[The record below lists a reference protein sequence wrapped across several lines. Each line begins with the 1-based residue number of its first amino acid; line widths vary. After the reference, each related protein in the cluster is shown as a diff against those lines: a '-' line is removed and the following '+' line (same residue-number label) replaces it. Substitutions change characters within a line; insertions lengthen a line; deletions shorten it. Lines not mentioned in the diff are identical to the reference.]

1 MAKTEF
7 CKVMIEVDLGDTEEA
22 DEVVVAEDTRD
33 PDEFLAQNAFR
44 IVYQTNNFLLPQI
57 RDMIEKREAIN
68 LHPEYQRRLRWTP
81 RQKSRLIE
89 SLLLNIPVPPVF
101 FYESDAARYEVMD
114 GQQRLNTI
122 REFFSGSFSLIG
134 LAVLTPLNGLRYPKA
149 PPRVKRTLDRASLSA
164 IVLLM
169 ESESERPNQGELS
182 LTDIRRLVFDRLNT
196 GGMKLNA
203 QELRNAQ
210 NPGPFNE
217 MVVKLSRFGRF
228 TEVFGIPPYTEA
240 DPEDYYVNPERQKNT
255 LYKNMKD
262 CELVLRYFA
271 LKNPANIRGSMKTML
286 DRAMELKVTQA
297 QADTAKNEYEMRFD
311 FLFQVFNSKPFVVKS
326 QMDHKERV
334 SAAVY
339 DAAMV
344 AINDLWEE
352 REKIA
357 ADKSHVL
364 ERMAAANADAV
375 QYEVLVGR
383 GNTADAVRDRI
394 ELLRNILLPR

>member
-1 MAKTEF
+1 VTL
-7 CKVMIEVDLGDTEEA
+7 EVDLGDTDEA
-22 DEVVVAEDTRD
+22 DEASAPDDARD

-57 RDMIEKREAIN
+57 REMIEKREAIN

-81 RQKSRLIE
+81 TQKSRLIE

-122 REFFSGSFSLIG
+122 RDFFEGGFALSGLK
-134 LAVLTPLNGLRYPKA
+134 VLSPLNGLRYPKA

-169 ESESERPNQGELS
+169 ESESERPGQGTLS
-182 LTDIRRLVFDRLNT
+182 LPDIRRLVFDRLNT

-210 NPGPFNE
+210 NPGPLNDSI
-217 MVVKLSRFGRF
+217 VDLSRFERF
-228 TEVFGIPPYTEA
+228 TEVFGIPAYTEKN
-240 DPEDYYVNPERQKNT
+240 PEDYYVNPERQKNT

-271 LKNPANIRGSMKTML
+271 LKDPENIRGSMKTML
-286 DRAMELKVTQA
+286 DRAMEVKIDQA
-297 QADTAKNEYEMRFD
+297 QADAARTEYKERFE
-311 FLFQVFNSKPFVVKS
+311 FLYQIFNSRPFVLKS
-326 QMDHKERV
+326 QSDDKERI

-344 AINDLWEE
+344 AINDLWEQ
-352 REKIA
+352 REEITH
-357 ADKSHVL
+357 DKTQVI
-364 ERMAAANADAV
+364 ERMAAANSDYD
-375 QYEVLVGR
+375 QYQILVGR
-383 GNTADAVRDRI
+383 GNTAEAVRSRI
-394 ELLRNILLPR
+394 ELLRDIFLPR

>member
-1 MAKTEF
+1 MS
-7 CKVMIEVDLGDTEEA
+7 IEVDLGETDDLEE
-22 DEVVVAEDTRD
+22 ETVAPDTRD

-81 RQKSRLIE
+81 TQKSRLIE

-101 FYESDAARYEVMD
+101 FYESSAARYEVMD

-122 REFFSGSFSLIG
+122 QEFFAGSFALSG
-134 LAVLTPLNGLRYPKA
+134 LKVLTPLNSLRYPKA

-169 ESESERPNQGELS
+169 ESESERPNQGSLS

-210 NPGPFNE
+210 NPGPLNE
-217 MVVKLSRFGRF
+217 KIVELSRYDLF
-228 TEVFGIPPYTEA
+228 TEVFGIPAYTEK
-240 DPEDYYVNPERQKNT
+240 DPQDFYVNPERQKNS

-271 LKNPANIRGSMKTML
+271 LKDAANIRGSMKAML
-286 DRAMELKVTQA
+286 DRAMEVKLDKA
-297 QADTAKNEYEMRFD
+297 GADVAGEEYKSRFK
-311 FLFQVFNSKPFVVKS
+311 FLYDLFDKKPFVLRS
-326 QMDHKERV
+326 RTDEKERV
-334 SAAVY
+334 SAVVY

-344 AINDLWEE
+344 AMNNRWSSRDCIF
-352 REKIA
+352 
-357 ADKSHVL
+357 ADKAQVIA
-364 ERMAAANADAV
+364 RMAAANADEN
-375 QYEVLVGR
+375 QYEMLVGR
-383 GNTADAVRDRI
+383 GNTAEAVRDRI
-394 ELLRNILLPR
+394 SLLEKVLIPE